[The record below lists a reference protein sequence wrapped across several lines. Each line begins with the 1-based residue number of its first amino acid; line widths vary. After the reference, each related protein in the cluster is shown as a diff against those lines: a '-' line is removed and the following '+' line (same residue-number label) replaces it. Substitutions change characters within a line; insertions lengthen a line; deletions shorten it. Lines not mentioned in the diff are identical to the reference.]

1 MITASD
7 RYVLSPLTAGD
18 DSLMLDLWQNTL
30 VRQHLGGIVPLSQI
44 KVRFEAMLSAD
55 EHSLFYTIKARDTE
69 TAMGLIS
76 ISDYHDTGQKE
87 LSYQLLPAYW
97 GQNIAFACLQ
107 SFLAFA
113 LPRLKLEGVY
123 AETQSANTRSVALL
137 RRLGMQEQQR
147 LMRFGAEQS
156 VYYYR
161 VPP

>member
-76 ISDYHDTGQKE
+76 ISDYHDTGQAV
-87 LSYQLLPAYW
+87 LPIIARLLGSKYCLCMPSILFGLCPA
-97 GQNIAFACLQ
+97 QAKA
-107 SFLAFA
+107 
-113 LPRLKLEGVY
+113 
-123 AETQSANTRSVALL
+123 
-137 RRLGMQEQQR
+137 
-147 LMRFGAEQS
+147 
-156 VYYYR
+156 
-161 VPP
+161 